1 MNKTVKMVLIFSG
14 ALTAIAAASL
24 YIYHRHHKVDEV
36 EPEPIPEDMAK
47 YCDNDILVTE
57 AAWKDLAEDPNHPT
71 GIPLGETP
79 KDIIAEN
86 YSDEIVEEPKPKYD
100 IPPYQ
105 IGQEA
110 FLSNDPNYEKVV
122 LWWDSEL
129 DVFSNELDIIEYDVK
144 TKLGEMNI
152 KRFKADDQM
161 SFMYIRNENL
171 EKDYE
176 LVK

>member
-24 YIYHRHHKVDEV
+24 YIYRKHHKVDEV
-36 EPEPIPEDMAK
+36 EPEPIPERPAL
-47 YCDNDILVTE
+47 NWE
-57 AAWKDLAEDPNHPT
+57 DLAIDPEDAV
-71 GIPLGETP
+71 GISLGESL

-86 YSDEIVEEPKPKYD
+86 YSEEIVEEPKPKYD

-110 FLSNDPNYEKVV
+110 FLSNDPSYEKVV

>member
-14 ALTAIAAASL
+14 ALTAIAAASF

-36 EPEPIPEDMAK
+36 EPEPIPERPAL
-47 YCDNDILVTE
+47 NWE
-57 AAWKDLAEDPNHPT
+57 DLAIDPEDAV
-71 GIPLGETP
+71 GISLGESL

-86 YSDEIVEEPKPKYD
+86 YSEEIVEEPKPKYD

-110 FLSNDPNYEKVV
+110 FLSNDPSYEKVV

>member
-36 EPEPIPEDMAK
+36 EPEPIPERPAL
-47 YCDNDILVTE
+47 NWE
-57 AAWKDLAEDPNHPT
+57 DLADDPDHSV
-71 GIPLGETP
+71 GIPLGEKP

-86 YSDEIVEEPKPKYD
+86 YSEEIVEEPKPKYD

-110 FLSNDPNYEKVV
+110 FLSNDPSYEKVV